1 MQYITIV
8 RGRLKDADQTAAMT
22 AHNAIVDKLRPQS
35 EPMGAAGHQA
45 YVEPQDPGSFVAID
59 RWSNIDG
66 LQKFL
71 GDPNVQLVQALAVQ
85 GARSDDVHRHVCR
98 AARQAAPERGN
109 HLRVRHNIVRENLW
123 SRNTLERRGGVN
135 VPRQPNGPEYFDLR
149 LPRHVDT
156 AEPQRL
162 SHFL

>member
-71 GDPNVQLVQALAVQ
+71 GDPNVQAELGSMFAGAPDVTVLAERE
-85 GARSDDVHRHVCR
+85 GWR
-98 AARQAAPERGN
+98 A
-109 HLRVRHNIVRENLW
+109 
-123 SRNTLERRGGVN
+123 
-135 VPRQPNGPEYFDLR
+135 F
-149 LPRHVDT
+149 
-156 AEPQRL
+156 
-162 SHFL
+162 